1 MSVASAV
8 RPARLAMPA
17 LLLALLGGM
26 LGAAAEPAEPTS
38 AADTELAAQ
47 SGPLAQSPPGVAD
60 QASMPES
67 ASAAAAA
74 PETSVASAEVSAA
87 SAESVSAP
95 LAAAAASAS
104 AASSQPPRSEVPREE
119 LEDRPAPIAGQAA
132 VRKQLLALQSSASSS
147 AAASAAS
154 SKAAVVPL
162 DKRNASSSSLSL
174 SVQAPPPPASPALPA
189 NAPAWLR
196 GCKSVQ
202 MQGAAIMCD
211 ADGLLTLPSERVQV
225 YTREEARILKGSNM
239 QLRESLPMRYR
250 FFLLP

>member
-26 LGAAAEPAEPTS
+26 LGAAAEPAEPP
-38 AADTELAAQ
+38 AVADTELAAQ
-47 SGPLAQSPPGVAD
+47 SGPLAQSPPGAAD

-67 ASAAAAA
+67 ASAAVAA
-74 PETSVASAEVSAA
+74 PEASVASAEA
-87 SAESVSAP
+87 SPATAELVSAP
-95 LAAAAASAS
+95 RAAAASSAS

-154 SKAAVVPL
+154 SKPAVALV
-162 DKRNASSSSLSL
+162 DKRSASSLSASL
-174 SVQAPPPPASPALPA
+174 QAPSPAAPALPA

-225 YTREEARILKGSNM
+225 YTREEARLLKGSNM